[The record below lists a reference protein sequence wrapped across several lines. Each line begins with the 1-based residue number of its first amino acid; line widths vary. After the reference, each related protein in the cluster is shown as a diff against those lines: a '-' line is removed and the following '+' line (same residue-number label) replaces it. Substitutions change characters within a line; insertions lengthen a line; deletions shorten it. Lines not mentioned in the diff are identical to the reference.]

1 MAEDICTGLPCCRD
15 NYTPGRSQGVE
26 YLVFHYVGA
35 SGGARDNALYYSR
48 TPGIGASAHY
58 FVGHANEGAAVYASV
73 AEGDTAWHC
82 GRADGRYR
90 HPRCR
95 NANSIG
101 VELCC
106 HTDGAGRWYFD
117 RETVERGIALGR
129 DIMARYGIPADR
141 VLRHYDVTGKICPAP
156 FVNDPAAW
164 AEFKRRLEE
173 KDMTE
178 AEARALFDAL
188 YEQKN
193 PLYTRLEQ
201 VPAYWQAETRAL
213 MEAGV
218 LQGDGANPLHIRHDA
233 LGAVVAA
240 GRQRTGSVKSEQ

>member
-1 MAEDICTGLPCCRD
+1 MTETIHTELPCRRD
-15 NYTPGRSQGVE
+15 NYTPGRSRPAA
-26 YLVFHYVGA
+26 YLVIHYVGA

-48 TPGIGASAHY
+48 TGGIGASAHY
-58 FVGHANEGAAVYASV
+58 FVGHAGEGAAVYASV
-73 AEGDTAWHC
+73 PEGDTAWHC

-90 HPRCR
+90 HPDCR

-106 HTDGAGRWYFD
+106 HQDGAGRWYFD

-129 DIMARYGIPADR
+129 DIMARYGIPAAR

-156 FVNDPAAW
+156 FVADPAAW

-173 KDMTE
+173 PDLTE
-178 AEARALFDAL
+178 TETRALFEAL
-188 YEQKN
+188 YEEKN

-201 VPAYWQAETRAL
+201 VPGYWRAETAAL
-213 MEAGV
+213 MERGV
-218 LQGDGANPLHIRHDA
+218 LRGDGVHPLHIRHDA

-240 GRQRTGSVKSEQ
+240 GRAEKSEQ